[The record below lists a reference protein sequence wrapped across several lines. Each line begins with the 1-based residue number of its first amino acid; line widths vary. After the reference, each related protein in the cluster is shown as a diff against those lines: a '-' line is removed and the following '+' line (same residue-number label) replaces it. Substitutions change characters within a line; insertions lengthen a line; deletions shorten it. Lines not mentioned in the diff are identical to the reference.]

1 MNNEKEN
8 RLAVLTE
15 KAALWVVG
23 VLSALIAFFLSAV
36 SLLHTTAVE
45 VVGEGEGVYNV
56 VWDIKERLESVIYYN
71 DNFILNL
78 IVLGAG
84 MLLLFLLIAKV
95 KKVPL
100 RTLQIALFV
109 WTFLLGTVWVLSS
122 QTCPSEDSYTV
133 TAAAREFAENNF
145 DRLTNGQYFKNYPFQ
160 LGYVLFNEGVF
171 RFIELFTHP
180 DTVMVL
186 EVMNAFFLAMINVLL
201 LSIGAKLFKD
211 HRVDLVTTVL
221 LALSAAP
228 VIDCVFTYGLFPGMA
243 FALLAVYLE
252 LKWLIDNK
260 PLCSIGAA
268 ASIAFAIM
276 LKSNYLIWMIALV
289 LVWIVKIPARK
300 KYVMDVLFLTG
311 TVVLSL
317 CVQPTVKRFYEKRA
331 NYELG
336 DSIPYSSWIAM
347 GLSETDLAPGW
358 YNIYITV
365 FNFEQSDF
373 NAEEAGRR
381 STELIKERL
390 RYFRENPQYTNDFFY
405 RKIVSQ
411 WNETSYQSIWNNTVR
426 LQYKDKNAF
435 AHWVCYEGER
445 PVKRYID
452 CYSQLV
458 FFCFFLSTLYLLKK
472 KKFLFSMLPVVFLG
486 GFFYQLISEGKAQY
500 IIPYFMIMSGY
511 AAFGAVCF
519 YDFAASRIR
528 PDSPLGKLCAA
539 RYPAAADT
547 AEAAADNNGADADGT
562 AEDPEAAED
571 NTEAAADTAAENPE
585 EATGEIREPAGA
597 EPEKTEAPKETGK
610 KPSGKKRTNSKKGA
624 KK

>member
-1 MNNEKEN
+1 MEKKEN
-8 RLAVLTE
+8 RFAALTE

-23 VLSALIAFFLSAV
+23 ILSALIAFFLSAV

-45 VVGEGEGVYNV
+45 VVREGEGVYNV

-78 IVLGAG
+78 IVLGLG
-84 MLLLFLLIAKV
+84 MLLLFLLTAKV
-95 KKVPL
+95 RKIPL
-100 RTLQIALFV
+100 RTLQIVLFV

-122 QTCPSEDSYTV
+122 QTCPSEDSFTV
-133 TAAAREFAENNF
+133 TSAALECAQGNF
-145 DRLTNGQYFKNYPFQ
+145 DRLISGQYFKNYPFQ

-171 RFIELFTHP
+171 RFISLFKHP
-180 DTVMVL
+180 DTVMAL
-186 EVMNAFFLAMINVLL
+186 EVLNAFFLAMINVLL
-201 LSIGAKLFKD
+201 LSIGAKLFRD

-228 VIDCVFTYGLFPGMA
+228 VIDCAFTYGLFPGMA

-252 LKWLIDNK
+252 LKWLIDSK
-260 PLCSIGAA
+260 PLCCIGAA
-268 ASIAFAIM
+268 LSIALAIM
-276 LKSNYLIWMIALV
+276 LKSNYLIWLIALA

-300 KYVMDVLFLTG
+300 KYLMDVLFLAG
-311 TVVLSL
+311 TVILSM
-317 CVQPTVKRFYEKRA
+317 CVQPAVKRIYEKRTDF
-331 NYELG
+331 EFG

-365 FNFEQSDF
+365 SNFEQSGFD
-373 NAEEAGRR
+373 AEEAGRR

-411 WNETSYQSIWNNTVR
+411 WNETTYQSIWNNTVR
-426 LQYKDKNAF
+426 YQYKDKNAF

-452 CYSQLV
+452 CYAQLV

-472 KKFLFSMLPVVFLG
+472 KQFLFSMLPVVFLG

-500 IIPYFMIMSGY
+500 IIPYFILMSGY

-519 YDFAASRIR
+519 YDFAAARIR
-528 PDSPLGKLCAA
+528 PDSLLGKLCAA
-539 RYPAAADT
+539 KYPAVPETA
-547 AEAAADNNGADADGT
+547 AEASADAGTEPEEAAPEASGEAAEPSGTEQET
-562 AEDPEAAED
+562 AEDP
-571 NTEAAADTAAENPE
+571 ADTDDTPVQ
-585 EATGEIREPAGA
+585 
-597 EPEKTEAPKETGK
+597 
-610 KPSGKKRTNSKKGA
+610 SGKDQTNRKEGA

>member
-1 MNNEKEN
+1 MNGKEN
-8 RLAVLTE
+8 RFAALTE

-45 VVGEGEGVYNV
+45 VVREGQGVYNV

-78 IVLGAG
+78 LVLAAG
-84 MLLLFLLIAKV
+84 MLVLFLLAAKV
-95 KKVPL
+95 RKVPL
-100 RTLQIALFV
+100 RTLQIVLFV
-109 WTFLLGTVWVLSS
+109 WTFLLGTIWVISS
-122 QTCPSEDSYTV
+122 QTAPSEDSYTV
-133 TAAAREFAENNF
+133 TAAALECAQGNF
-145 DRLTNGQYFKNYPFQ
+145 DRLINGRYFRNYPFQ

-171 RFIELFTHP
+171 RFIGLFKHP
-180 DTVMVL
+180 DTVMAL
-186 EVMNAFFLAMINVLL
+186 EVLNAFFLAMINVLL
-201 LSIGAKLFKD
+201 LSIGAKLFRD
-211 HRVDLVTTVL
+211 HRVDLITTVL

-228 VIDCVFTYGLFPGMA
+228 VIDCAFTYGLFPGMA

-252 LKWLIDNK
+252 LKWLIDSK

-268 ASIAFAIM
+268 VSIALAIM
-276 LKSNYLIWMIALV
+276 LKSNYLIWLIAIV

-300 KYVMDVLFLTG
+300 KYIMDVLFLAG
-311 TVVLSL
+311 TVILSM
-317 CVQPTVKRFYEKRA
+317 CVQPAVKQFYEKRT
-331 NYELG
+331 NFEFG
-336 DSIPYSSWIAM
+336 DSIPYASWIAM

-365 FNFEQSDF
+365 SNFEQSDF

-390 RYFRENPQYTNDFFY
+390 KYFRENPQYTNDFFY
-405 RKIVSQ
+405 RKTVSQ
-411 WNETSYQSIWNNTVR
+411 WNETTYQSIWNNTVR
-426 LQYKDKNAF
+426 YQYKDKNAF

-452 CYSQLV
+452 CYAQLV

-472 KKFLFSMLPVVFLG
+472 KQFLFSVLPVVFLG

-500 IIPYFMIMSGY
+500 IIPYFIIMSGY

-519 YDFAASRIR
+519 YDFAAAHIR
-528 PDSPLGKLCAA
+528 PDSLLGKLCAA
-539 RYPAAADT
+539 RYPAAA
-547 AEAAADNNGADADGT
+547 EAAADH
-562 AEDPEAAED
+562 AESG
-571 NTEAAADTAAENPE
+571 ADTAAEDPE
-585 EATGEIREPAGA
+585 GSETEAPAENTEPAGT
-597 EPEKTEAPKETGK
+597 EPESTDAPENAEQ
-610 KPSGKKRTNSKKGA
+610 KPSGKGRTNSKKGA